1 MAKNFL
7 FEIGTEEIPAGYM
20 PSLLQEVKEVAIA
33 YLEEHHLGYGTVRA
47 LGTPRR
53 VALLIE
59 EVAEKAEDKTE
70 KAKGPSVSI
79 AFDAEGNPTKAAIGF
94 AKGKGIEASA
104 LTVEDGYVYAEM
116 ATKGEDA
123 KVLLSNLMATLVKG
137 LHFSKSMRW
146 ADYEERFARPIRWF
160 VALLGEE
167 VLPFSYASAT
177 SSNVTRGH
185 RFLGE
190 REFVIPSPESY
201 VDTLRTQFV
210 LVDQEERGALIK
222 EQLEAI
228 AKEQGGTLLWD
239 EDLFEEVLYLVE
251 YPTALCGSFAES
263 YLELPTAAVVTP
275 MKDHQ
280 RYFPMVDGNGKLMP
294 LFVTVRNGGSDFIDT
309 VRAGNERVLRARLDD
324 AVFFFNEDRK
334 VALADRSE
342 KLKTIVFQEGLGN
355 LLDKSERLQK
365 LSAFFGKACGLS
377 AESLADLDRA
387 AVLSK
392 ADLTTA
398 MVTEFTEL
406 QGEIGKDYALLDGE
420 SAGAAEAIF
429 EQYLPRFS
437 GDMLPASD
445 AGAIL
450 SMVDKVDNVVAT
462 FSRGLIPTGSQDPF
476 ALRRQSIGILL
487 TLIQKGWHVSLRPL
501 LLESMVLLGVEEE
514 KKATLL
520 EQVESYM
527 EARLRN
533 IYSDRNWAYTVIEFL
548 LGRKEWTVV
557 GNEGLGEALMAHR
570 LDEEEPVVQAYLR
583 IFNLVKE
590 KARGTV
596 EEGLFKEEVEKT
608 LFAQTTAALAKMET
622 LLSQGLYKEVVL
634 VPATLVDAIN
644 AFFEGVMVMDK
655 EEAVKENRLYL
666 LREVHEVMALLG
678 DVSAF
683 K

>member
-20 PSLLQEVKEVAIA
+20 PSLLQEVKDIAEA
-33 YLEEHHLGYGTVRA
+33 YLEEHRLAHGAVRA

-53 VALLIE
+53 VALLID
-59 EVAEKAEDKTE
+59 EVADKAEDKTE
-70 KAKGPSVSI
+70 KAKGPSVAI
-79 AFDAEGNPTKAAIGF
+79 AFDADGNPTKAAIGF

-116 ATKGEDA
+116 ATKGEEA
-123 KVLLSNLMATLVKG
+123 KTLLSELMATLVKG
-137 LHFSKSMRW
+137 LHFTKSMRW
-146 ADYEERFARPIRWF
+146 ANYDERFARPIRWF

-190 REFVIPSPESY
+190 KEFVIPSPESY
-201 VDTLRTQFV
+201 VDTLRSQCV
-210 LVDQEERGALIK
+210 LVDQEERAALIK
-222 EQLEAI
+222 EQLDAI
-228 AKEQGGTLLWD
+228 AKEKGGTLLWD

-263 YLELPTAAVVTP
+263 YLELPKAAVVTP

-280 RYFPMVDGNGKLMP
+280 RYFPMVDQDGKLMP
-294 LFVTVRNGGSDFIDT
+294 LFVTVRNGGTDFIDT

-355 LLDKSERLQK
+355 LLDKSGRLQK
-365 LSAFFGKACGLS
+365 LSAFFGEACGLS
-377 AESLADLDRA
+377 AAALADLDRA
-387 AVLSK
+387 AILSK

-420 SAGAAEAIF
+420 SEGAAEAIF

-437 GDMLPASD
+437 GDILPATD
-445 AGAIL
+445 AGAVL
-450 SMVDKVDNVVAT
+450 SIVDKVDNIVAT

-476 ALRRQSIGILL
+476 ALRRQSIGILQ
-487 TLIQKGWHVSLRPL
+487 TLIQKGWDVSLRPL
-501 LLESMVLLGVEEE
+501 LLESMALLGVEEE
-514 KKATLL
+514 KRATLL
-520 EQVESYM
+520 EQVETYL

-533 IYSDRNWAYTVIEFL
+533 IYSDRNWAHTIIEFL
-548 LGRKEWTVV
+548 LGRKAWTVV

-590 KARGTV
+590 KERGTV
-596 EEGLFKEEVEKT
+596 QEGLFKEEVEKT
-608 LFAQTTAALAKMET
+608 LFTEATAALAKVEE
-622 LLSQGLYKEVVL
+622 LLGRNAFAEAVA

-655 EEAVKENRLYL
+655 DEAVKENRLNL
-666 LREVHEVMALLG
+666 LREVHEVLAQLG
-678 DVSAF
+678 NVGAF

>member
-20 PSLLQEVKEVAIA
+20 PNLLAEVKDIAEA
-33 YLEEHHLGYGTVRA
+33 YLEEHRLAHGAVRA

-53 VALLIE
+53 VALLIDD
-59 EVAEKAEDKTE
+59 VADKAEDKTE
-70 KAKGPSVSI
+70 KAKGPSIAI
-79 AFDAEGNPTKAAIGF
+79 AFDGDGNPTKAAIGF

-116 ATKGEDA
+116 ATKGEEA
-123 KVLLSNLMATLVKG
+123 KTLLSELMATLVKG

-146 ADYEERFARPIRWF
+146 ANYDERFARPIRWF
-160 VALLGEE
+160 VSLLGEE
-167 VLPFSYASAT
+167 VLPFTYASAT

-190 REFVIPSPESY
+190 KEFVIPSPERY
-201 VDTLRTQFV
+201 VDTLRSQFV
-210 LVDQEERGALIK
+210 LVDQEERAVLIK
-222 EQLEAI
+222 EQLDTI
-228 AKEQGGTLLWD
+228 AKEKNGTLLWD

-263 YLELPTAAVVTP
+263 YLELPKAAVVTP

-280 RYFPMVDGNGKLMP
+280 RYFPMVDQAGKLMP
-294 LFVTVRNGGSDFIDT
+294 LFVTVRNGGTDFIDT

-334 VALADRSE
+334 VALSDRSE

-355 LLDKSERLQK
+355 LLDKSGRLQK
-365 LSAFFGKACGLS
+365 LSAFFGEACGLS
-377 AESLADLDRA
+377 AASLVDLNRA

-420 SAGAAEAIF
+420 TAGAAEAIF

-437 GDMLPASD
+437 GDVLPATD
-445 AGAIL
+445 AGAVL
-450 SMVDKVDNVVAT
+450 SIVDKVDNIVAT

-487 TLIQKGWHVSLRPL
+487 TLIQKGWDVSLRPL
-501 LLESMVLLGVEEE
+501 LLESMALLGVEEE
-514 KKATLL
+514 KYATLL
-520 EQVESYM
+520 EQVETYL

-533 IYSDRNWAYTVIEFL
+533 IYSDRNWAHTIIEFL

-570 LDEEEPVVQAYLR
+570 LDEAEPVVQAYLR

-590 KARGTV
+590 KERGTV
-596 EEGLFKEEVEKT
+596 QEGLFKEEVEKT
-608 LFAQTTAALAKMET
+608 LFVEATAALTKVEE
-622 LLSQGLYKEVVL
+622 LLARNAFTEAVA

-655 EEAVKENRLYL
+655 DEAVKENRLHL
-666 LREVHEVMALLG
+666 LREVHEVLAKLG
-678 DVSAF
+678 NVGAF